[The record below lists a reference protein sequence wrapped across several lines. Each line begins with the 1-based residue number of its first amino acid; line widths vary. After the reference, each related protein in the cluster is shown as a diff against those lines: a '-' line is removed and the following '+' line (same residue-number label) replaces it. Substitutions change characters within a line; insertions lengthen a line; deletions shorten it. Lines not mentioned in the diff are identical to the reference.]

1 MEMTYFKK
9 PDHAYHRV
17 IFEFTDKEMKNAG
30 FKQLGIMPSSL
41 ELLRLLQR
49 IIENDLVKDPH
60 TERSQVLNIVP
71 DNMELKTIENRLD
84 PNRKYR
90 DHFNALEDL
99 QRKKDGW
106 KAKALRLIGFL
117 KDKDSENK
125 RLQDKYEKP
134 GQKCGNGHIN
144 NLPIKLWDCPV
155 CTEKLRNEKEWLIER
170 LAMRVY
176 LTTNGKTL
184 HEHIKE
190 IEQTMQQALKDR
202 E

>member
-1 MEMTYFKK
+1 MKMTYFNKIN
-9 PDHAYHRV
+9 HQYNRV

-71 DNMELKTIENRLD
+71 DNMELKTIENHLD

-99 QRKKDGW
+99 QRKKDLW

-117 KDKDSENK
+117 NDKDE
-125 RLQDKYEKP
+125 E
-134 GQKCGNGHIN
+134 
-144 NLPIKLWDCPV
+144 
-155 CTEKLRNEKEWLIER
+155 
-170 LAMRVY
+170 
-176 LTTNGKTL
+176 
-184 HEHIKE
+184 IKE
-190 IEQTMQQALKDR
+190 IKSDITKSLGFMSDGYIANAVIELSQILKGQP
-202 E
+202 